1 MNQKRVMGGRRAAI
15 WGGVAMAS
23 LLAAWPAAAQS
34 QAEVQNEAPTLYEES
49 PKAGTPFWDDATVG
63 YMFRTA
69 SFNRSSSGDANVPG
83 LAFKQAGAGVGGWVY
98 GTTGEIGEMLSFG
111 ATYNFVEPIWAP
123 EQYPF
128 NFILKDTSQ
137 SGYGVIGELNARLRL
152 GSNQIVV
159 GRQTIRNQWFM
170 DGVYRFFNK
179 LDQSMVGPRDIR
191 GMNWITYE
199 AATLQGRAFD
209 DSLRYYAGYVTDMK
223 QVNDDKFRNLYQG
236 GWNVFLY
243 PSASRQGDS
252 DGMAYVGMNWKPTN
266 NNMVSASY
274 HNVQN
279 MLNMVYLDYDHVFRM
294 DEGKYFRVGAQWM
307 YQESNGQSLMR
318 GSNGQTGAN
327 FNTNYGGIYL
337 ESRPMPWWI
346 PYFAAGL
353 TSDHNQ
359 IYSPFSIGP
368 SYLIQRV
375 GENSAAGERTW
386 ILGTTFDFATF
397 GVNGLSFDV
406 TYGQRTN
413 RSVNGSPN
421 LPLADWTEVATDLIY
436 IFPQDGFFKNLR
448 ARARYA
454 KVWQKGDE
462 WRAAAGAIQ
471 YVDYSINDVRFDV
484 QLNVPFNFFR

>member
-1 MNQKRVMGGRRAAI
+1 MLFAGTV
-15 WGGVAMAS
+15 
-23 LLAAWPAAAQS
+23 AAQT
-34 QAEVQNEAPTLYEES
+34 AATDDKPAKT
-49 PKAGTPFWDDATVG
+49 GTPFWDDATVG

-69 SFNRSSSGDANVPG
+69 SFNRSSSGDPNVPG
-83 LAFKQAGAGVGGWVY
+83 LAFKQAGAGIGGWLY
-98 GTTGEIGEMLSFG
+98 GTTGELADFLSFG
-111 ATYNFVEPIWAP
+111 ATYNFVQPIWSP

-137 SGYGVIGELNARLRL
+137 SGYGVVGELNARLRYDT
-152 GSNQIVV
+152 NTFVI

-209 DSLRYYAGYVTDMK
+209 NSLRYYAGYVTGVK
-223 QVNDDKFRNLYQG
+223 QVNDDQFRNLYQG
-236 GWNVFLY
+236 GWNVFTY
-243 PSASRQGDS
+243 PSASREGDS

-266 NNMVSASY
+266 DSMISASY

-279 MLNMVYLDYDHVFRM
+279 MLNMVYADFDYVFRM
-294 DEGKYFRVGAQWM
+294 EDKKYFRVGVQGM

-318 GSNGQTGAN
+318 GVNGSAGPS
-327 FNTNYGGIYL
+327 FNTNYGGVYV
-337 ESRPMPWWI
+337 EARPVAWWI
-346 PYFAAGL
+346 PYAMAGL
-353 TSDHNQ
+353 TSDRNQ

-368 SYLIQRV
+368 SYLVQRI
-375 GENSAAGERTW
+375 GENSRAGERTW
-386 ILGTTFDFATF
+386 ILGTVFDFGPF
-397 GVNGLSFDV
+397 GMNGLSFDI

-413 RSVNGSPN
+413 RNVDGNSS
-421 LPLADWTEVATDLIY
+421 LPVADWDEMATDLIY

-454 KVWQKGDE
+454 KVWQKGDD
-462 WRAAAGAIQ
+462 WSASANAVR
-471 YVDYSINDVRFDV
+471 YVDYSTNDVRFDV
-484 QLNVPFNFFR
+484 QLNIPFK

>member
-1 MNQKRVMGGRRAAI
+1 MSKKRARGSRRIGVLGGIAL
-15 WGGVAMAS
+15 AS
-23 LLAAWPAAAQS
+23 MLAAGTVGAQT
-34 QAEVQNEAPTLYEES
+34 QAQEQNAAPTLYEEN
-49 PKAGTPFWDDATVG
+49 PKAGMPFWDDATVG

-69 SFNRSSSGDANVPG
+69 SFNRSSSGDPSVPG
-83 LAFKQAGAGVGGWVY
+83 RAFKQAGAGIGGWLY
-98 GTTGEIGEMLSFG
+98 GTTGEIANFLSFG
-111 ATYNFVEPIWAP
+111 ATYNFVQPIWAP

-137 SGYGVIGELNARLRL
+137 SGYGVVGELNARLRYE
-152 GSNQIVV
+152 NNTFVI

-209 DSLRYYAGYVTDMK
+209 NSLRYYGGYVTDMK

-236 GWNVFLY
+236 GWDVFRY
-243 PSASRQGDS
+243 PSASRQGDV

-266 NNMVSASY
+266 DNMISASY

-279 MLNMVYLDYDHVFRM
+279 MLNMVYVDYDHVFRM
-294 DEGKYFRVGAQWM
+294 EGGKYFRFGAQWM

-318 GSNGQTGAN
+318 GVNGQPGPD

-337 ESRPMPWWI
+337 EARPIPWWI

-386 ILGTTFDFATF
+386 ILGTTFDFASF

-406 TYGQRTN
+406 TYGSRTN
-413 RSVNGSPN
+413 RNVNGSPN
-421 LPLADWTEVATDLIY
+421 LPLPDWTEVATDLIY

-454 KVWQKGDE
+454 KVWQQGDN
-462 WRAAAGAIQ
+462 WNPALGTTQ
-471 YVDYSINDVRFDV
+471 YIDDSINDVRFDV
-484 QLNVPFNFFR
+484 QLNIPFK

>member
-1 MNQKRVMGGRRAAI
+1 MNHMRARGGLPFRKSCGAAL
-15 WGGVAMAS
+15 VAMLFAGTV
-23 LLAAWPAAAQS
+23 AAQT
-34 QAEVQNEAPTLYEES
+34 AATDDKPAKT
-49 PKAGTPFWDDATVG
+49 GTPFWDDATVG

-69 SFNRSSSGDANVPG
+69 SFNRSSSGDPNVPG
-83 LAFKQAGAGVGGWVY
+83 LAFKQAGAGIGGWLY
-98 GTTGEIGEMLSFG
+98 GTTGELADFLSFG
-111 ATYNFVEPIWAP
+111 ATYNFVQPIWSP

-137 SGYGVIGELNARLRL
+137 SGYGVVGELNARLRYDT
-152 GSNQIVV
+152 NTFVI

-209 DSLRYYAGYVTDMK
+209 NSLRYYAGYVTGVK
-223 QVNDDKFRNLYQG
+223 QVNDDQFRNLYQG
-236 GWNVFLY
+236 GWNVFTY
-243 PSASRQGDS
+243 PSASREGDS

-266 NNMVSASY
+266 DSMISASY

-279 MLNMVYLDYDHVFRM
+279 MLNMVYADFDYVFRM
-294 DEGKYFRVGAQWM
+294 EDKKYFRVGVQGM

-318 GSNGQTGAN
+318 GVNGSAGPS
-327 FNTNYGGIYL
+327 FNTNYGGVYV
-337 ESRPMPWWI
+337 EARPVAWWI
-346 PYFAAGL
+346 PYAMAGL
-353 TSDHNQ
+353 TSDRNQ

-368 SYLIQRV
+368 SYLVQRI
-375 GENSAAGERTW
+375 GENSRAGERTW
-386 ILGTTFDFATF
+386 ILGTVFDFGPF
-397 GVNGLSFDV
+397 GMNGLSFDI

-413 RSVNGSPN
+413 RNVDGASN
-421 LPLADWTEVATDLIY
+421 LPVADWDEMATDLIY

-454 KVWQKGDE
+454 KVWQKGDD
-462 WRAAAGAIQ
+462 WSASANAVR
-471 YVDYSINDVRFDV
+471 YVDYSTNDVRFDV
-484 QLNVPFNFFR
+484 QLNIPFK

>member
-1 MNQKRVMGGRRAAI
+1 MKQNGARACRRAGVL
-15 WGGVAMAS
+15 GGVVLAS
-23 LLAAWPAAAQS
+23 ALAAGPLAAQS
-34 QAEVQNEAPTLYEES
+34 QSEVQSEAPTLYEEPAKS
-49 PKAGTPFWDDATVG
+49 GVPFWDEANIG

-69 SFNRSSSGDANVPG
+69 SFNRSSNGDPSAG
-83 LAFKQAGAGVGGWVY
+83 IATFKQAGAGVGGWLY
-98 GTTGEIGEMLSFG
+98 GTTGELANFLSFG
-111 ATYNFVEPIWAP
+111 ATYNFVQPIWSP

-137 SGYGVIGELNARLRL
+137 SGYGVVGELNARLRYET
-152 GSNQIVV
+152 NTFVI

-191 GMNWITYE
+191 GMQWLTYE
-199 AATLQGRAFD
+199 AATVQGRVLN
-209 DSLRYYAGYVTDMK
+209 DSLRYYAGYVTNVK

-236 GWNVFLY
+236 GWNVFQY
-243 PSASRQGDS
+243 PSASREGDS

-266 NNMVSASY
+266 DNMISASY

-279 MLNMVYLDYDHVFRM
+279 MLNMVYVDYDHVFRM
-294 DEGKYFRVGAQWM
+294 EEGKYFRIGAQWM

-318 GSNGQTGAN
+318 GVNGSTGPS

-337 ESRPMPWWI
+337 EARPVKWWI
-346 PYFAAGL
+346 PYAMAGL
-353 TSDHNQ
+353 TSDRNQ

-375 GENSAAGERTW
+375 GENSRAGERTW
-386 ILGTTFDFATF
+386 ILGTTFDFASF

-413 RSVNGSPN
+413 RNVDGNPN
-421 LPLADWTEVATDLIY
+421 LPVADWDEMATDLIY
-436 IFPQDGFFKNLR
+436 LFPQDGFFKNLR

-454 KVWQKGDE
+454 KVWQKGDN
-462 WRAAAGAIQ
+462 WTGSSIQ
-471 YVDYSINDVRFDV
+471 YADSTTNDVRFDV
-484 QLNVPFNFFR
+484 QLNIPFK